1 MTIRKLLT
9 AGLLVLASFT
19 AAFTAGTITAGP
31 ASASVAASVTHAYQ
45 LSGHPVL
52 GHGSEVV
59 SVVLAGDVHDVTVQA
74 EPESGDYVVSA
85 RARYDAHSGRW
96 VAVFRFGAGDETGTW
111 YVAAAEGRTPHGSE
125 ERTGP
130 DPAFTVGGAESY
142 AAWVAQTS
150 GT

>member
-1 MTIRKLLT
+1 MPVFRYLSAAAAGALFALL
-9 AGLLVLASFT
+9 AVIFLALPAK
-19 AAFTAGTITAGP
+19 AATTMHAPP
-31 ASASVAASVTHAYQ
+31 AYE

-59 SVVLAGDVHDVTVQA
+59 SVVLAGDVHDVTIQA

-85 RARYDAHSGRW
+85 RARYDARSGRW
-96 VAVFRFGAGDETGTW
+96 VAVFRFGARDQTGTW
-111 YVAAAEGRTPHGSE
+111 YVAAAEGSTPHGSE
-125 ERTGP
+125 ERTEP